1 MRDIIYSKYQNRE
14 LSLRE
19 LLAIDRTILSN
30 QRTFLAYIR
39 TAITLLLGGFG
50 LRNLLDDSRILDTV
64 GFIAIAAG
72 IIFLIF
78 GIQKFIKKKKRID
91 KLKEMVDEK

>member
-1 MRDIIYSKYQNRE
+1 MNNTLDSEINDE

-39 TAITLLLGGFG
+39 TALTLLLGGVG
-50 LRNLLDDSRILDTV
+50 LRSLLETSRIYGSL
-64 GFIAIAAG
+64 G
-72 IIFLIF
+72 LIF
-78 GIQKFIKKKKRID
+78 IIISIVFFILGIYKFIKKKKHID
-91 KLKEMVDEK
+91 KIKNMSE